1 MFFGKNMSSIPELQA
16 DIKRH
21 YLRYSQAIRI
31 DCKMWF
37 TDKARQA
44 QDFFVALWN
53 ALWGLSLKNWDFI
66 TKNLP
71 YIDLVDEK
79 NKIVIQVTV
88 DQSREKLMSTV
99 KWFAGNYSEKYDNL
113 KMRYIGE
120 KSKDFIKLDEF
131 DIYKWFFDISKDLI
145 FDINICKKVEE
156 VQDHAA
162 LLRIK
167 KIMSD
172 FFESIE
178 VQRIGYKEVSRAL
191 NLIKNS
197 IEELNVYKKW
207 DLLNPNIKRIEDV
220 DFMTKKDKLNE
231 MQTPFYEKW
240 LLFDSKIMELLWQD
254 DDLREIY
261 NDVVASIKAL
271 WEEEKILNLFTYVLS
286 KIPYKEEQYRKDCW
300 TILENMYFNCDVW
313 KNPDVASW

>member
-1 MFFGKNMSSIPELQA
+1 MSSIPELQA
-16 DIKRH
+16 DIRKH
-21 YLRYSQAIRI
+21 YLWYSVDVRI

-44 QDFFVALWN
+44 QNFFVALWN
-53 ALWGLSLKNWDFI
+53 ALWGLSLENWDFA
-66 TKNLP
+66 TGNLP
-71 YIDLVDEK
+71 YIDLVDK
-79 NKIVIQVTV
+79 RNKIVIQVTV
-88 DQSREKLMSTV
+88 DQSREKLMSTL
-99 KWFAGNYSEKYDNL
+99 KWFEKNYSKKYNKL
-113 KMRYIGE
+113 KMWYIGE
-120 KSKDFIKLDEF
+120 KKKNFSKLEEF
-131 DIYKWFFDISKDLI
+131 DIYKWFFDINEDLI
-145 FDINICKKVEE
+145 FDGDISKEIER

-172 FFESIE
+172 FFEPIE
-178 VQRIGYKEVSRAL
+178 VQRIGYKDVYKAL

-197 IEELNVYKKW
+197 IEELGIYKKW

-220 DFMTKKDKLNE
+220 DFMTKKDNLND
-231 MQTPFYEKW
+231 MQTHFYEKW
-240 LLFDSKIMELLWQD
+240 LLFDSKIMELLWQE

-261 NDVVASIKAL
+261 NDIVTSIKAL